1 MTTREISRIILIL
14 IFFIVLCPAPVTAQ
28 SPVLLRT
35 IGVTPLPFTGPG
47 GNISYALH
55 VADNGQLVTLNNRNS
70 PDLFVYDR
78 NGSLLWNRTLSA
90 EQPPW
95 ISSVSIAPGA
105 QDLIITQLV
114 PACCHGSVTNTSSNK
129 VMHLDRTG
137 TILWDYPTMNPPLA
151 SGISASGQ
159 DFFVGTDDGRILCLD
174 RNGTL
179 RWTTPVDVPV
189 TSFVSSRNGNTI
201 VATGESNY
209 YYYHLYN
216 EPLNPADIFV
226 LDQNGTLLW
235 KYQTG
240 GLNTISVSDDGS
252 VVTVLEKNSGNLLVF
267 NRSGSRIA
275 QRSLGGAS
283 SGLSMSRDG
292 SLIVAE
298 TEGGAVY
305 GFDRTGAAIWN
316 MTVYP
321 GSQGIIFFGDENS
334 IILGNGLS
342 VSQYGRQGNLL
353 GDYPA
358 DGHVRAVEPAR
369 DASSFVAGTDRSL
382 FFFST
387 NRPLTDAEIPACTPL
402 RTIQTP
408 AGVPQPSTKA
418 PICPGIAV
426 FALAGYAPGMRF
438 LRKWQ
443 SEYNRKCLV
452 IQD

>member
-1 MTTREISRIILIL
+1 MITRVISRIILFF
-14 IFFIVLCPAPVTAQ
+14 IFCIVLCPIPVTAQ
-28 SPVLLRT
+28 SSALLQI

-47 GNISYALH
+47 GNFSYALH
-55 VADNGQLVTLNNRNS
+55 VADNGELVTFNNRNS

-90 EQPPW
+90 EQTPW

-129 VMHLDRTG
+129 VMHLSRTG

-159 DFFVGTDDGRILCLD
+159 DFYIGTDDGRILCLD

-189 TSFVSSRNGNTI
+189 TSFASSRNGNTI

-209 YYYHLYN
+209 YYNHLYN

-275 QRSLGGAS
+275 KRSLGGAS
-283 SGLSMSRDG
+283 SWLSMSRDG
-292 SLIVAE
+292 NLIVTE
-298 TEGGAVY
+298 TEGGTVY
-305 GFDRTGAAIWN
+305 GLDRTGAAIWN
-316 MTVYP
+316 LTAYP
-321 GSQGIIFFGDENS
+321 GSRGIAFSDDENS

-358 DGHVRAVEPAR
+358 DGHVQVVEPAR

-382 FFFST
+382 FFFSI
-387 NRPLTDAEIPACTPL
+387 NRPLTDAEIPAGTPF

-408 AGVPQPSTKA
+408 AGVPQTPTKA
-418 PICPGIAV
+418 PIGPGIAV
-426 FALAGYAPGMRF
+426 FALAGYALIVRYS
-438 LRKWQ
+438 R
-443 SEYNRKCLV
+443 
-452 IQD
+452 